1 MRAGNESTRRDF
13 VITTIA
19 KQDNECPDSVSR
31 LSVDLPCA
39 KCGYNLRGQMM
50 GGQCSECGESLTA
63 SLAEDRLLFEDPKWL
78 ASIVRGLTVALWS
91 MAISGGLVLSV
102 IGGLSAWTASGR
114 ALPGLRTV
122 VHEFE
127 SGRATGTYNAYLDP
141 VQMLLGV
148 VFVLPIMGAVLLTA
162 RPRRVALTPRKG
174 DTSRRVSR
182 VSAVVCIVLALAPC
196 VLFDLVAV
204 KVHKLSNGVFVGPA
218 NVPVK
223 IGLFLAL
230 AVSLAVAASSFV
242 RWLRSLAD
250 RIPNDRLTNWSR
262 IISVLLPAALVL
274 YLWTEGYAAVFSAL
288 APSFAAMIITTIF
301 FATVFA
307 LLVFHRRALRNVAE
321 NCVSLP
327 ELLSPGPES
336 APRGS

>member
-1 MRAGNESTRRDF
+1 MTTTTSTQGNDCSE
-13 VITTIA
+13 
-19 KQDNECPDSVSR
+19 SVSR

-39 KCGYNLRGQMM
+39 GCGYNLRGQAMD
-50 GGQCSECGESLTA
+50 GQCSECGVSMTA
-63 SLAEDRLLFEDPKWL
+63 SLAEDRLVFDDPKWL
-78 ASIVRGLTVALWS
+78 ASVVRGLTVALWP

-127 SGRATGTYNAYLDP
+127 GGRATGTYNAYLDP

-182 VSAVVCIVLALAPC
+182 VSAVLCIVLALAPC
-196 VLFDLVAV
+196 VLFDLVAM

-218 NVPVK
+218 AVLVR

-230 AVSLAVAASSFV
+230 AVSLTVAASSFLH
-242 RWLRSLAD
+242 WLRSLAE
-250 RIPNDRLTNWSR
+250 RMPNDRLANRSR

-274 YLWTEGYAAVFSAL
+274 YVWTDGYTAVFPLL
-288 APSFAAMIITTIF
+288 APSFAAMTILAVPF
-301 FATVFA
+301 VAIFA
-307 LLVFHRRALRNVAE
+307 LLVFHRRALQNVAE

-327 ELLSPGPES
+327 DLLNPEPES
-336 APRGS
+336 APREP